1 MLQSSP
7 SLTLCQCTT
16 FRFSISLKTCL
27 SRGSPLGRAL
37 NSGEQEKVTRLLKRE
52 MEQHSVPQ
60 TIHLGWKV
68 VGELYKGELA
78 IEEQDQ
84 TRILPITAIAA
95 AERHFTKGGVAVG
108 GVVALA
114 VTLAVALA
122 MTLAL
127 AIAVAHV
134 VTHDMMGVD
143 FTKSDR
149 VTKPRFGG
157 GGPHFVHADAPSH
170 YRKIEFVS
178 FSSLTF
184 RTFN

>member
-52 MEQHSVPQ
+52 MELHSVPQ

-78 IEEQDQ
+78 IEEHHQA
-84 TRILPITAIAA
+84 RILQTTAIVA
-95 AERHFTKGGVAVG
+95 AERQYMSYHFYLAKTLSFTKRESGRGKRGGSRG
-108 GVVALA
+108 G
-114 VTLAVALA
+114 
-122 MTLAL
+122 
-127 AIAVAHV
+127 
-134 VTHDMMGVD
+134 
-143 FTKSDR
+143 SR
-149 VTKPRFGG
+149 GG
-157 GGPHFVHADAPSH
+157 GRDG
-170 YRKIEFVS
+170 RG
-178 FSSLTF
+178 
-184 RTFN
+184 